1 MQNNALIFSHALDIR
16 KMNVECHLM
25 EERILGL
32 QTQLEAENRAK
43 SKIGEHAEKL
53 EDQTRLMEQELERRR
68 LIFSQEQ
75 Q

>member
-1 MQNNALIFSHALDIR
+1 VQHNALIFSHALDIR
-16 KMNVECHLM
+16 KMNMECHFM

-53 EDQTRLMEQELERRR
+53 EEQTHLMEQELERRR
-68 LIFSQEQ
+68 LMFSEEQ

>member
-1 MQNNALIFSHALDIR
+1 MFLIFSHALNIQ
-16 KMNVECHLM
+16 KMNMECHFM

-53 EDQTRLMEQELERRR
+53 EEQVRLMEQELERRH
-68 LIFSQEQ
+68 ITFSQERQ
-75 Q
+75 

>member
-1 MQNNALIFSHALDIR
+1 
-16 KMNVECHLM
+16 M

-43 SKIGEHAEKL
+43 SKIGKHAEKL
-53 EDQTRLMEQELERRR
+53 EEQARLMEQELERRR
-68 LIFSQEQ
+68 PIFSQEQ